1 MQSYQ
6 EQANRNARFEQ
17 TALARAQQA
26 QESNAQ
32 LSLQQMQ
39 SRGQMALRAD
49 EIQGRQAL
57 EVEQLR
63 MGQKA
68 SANQIALQ
76 QAGIQNQQI
85 TELGNQV
92 LRFSQTLW
100 EQRAKQINEKNE
112 ETRLQGLNDYLSGIR
127 GNAAADVARVNQ
139 AEVLRT
145 QGTINAE
152 TSALTLEQAGRKADA
167 TTVRA
172 GNPFYLKGQ
181 EEGQAMQA
189 GLGYGT
195 YVNNRIRQAIDSGQT
210 SPLKA
215 TYQDELKLIIAAAS
229 KDYIKENSLTAVNPA
244 ILAKYFG
251 YTKAQVEAQAL
262 ESYSNQ
268 AYKEVKKAQQETADA
283 QIYNSASSIR
293 AMPREQW
300 AAELQRLSIATTSAY
315 SMNPLDGH
323 KVMLQQLI
331 KEGEKSNSFDLVDAF
346 MTTDRGDGNPFG
358 STPGLQ
364 EVYDKARTQFDRI
377 QAAQLEQLRENR
389 LEGIVANFDRV
400 FATGDVPAIREAQ
413 DATVSRL
420 MELGTPEAMAK
431 ARQIASSN
439 PGESPLIQESLRRA
453 EDGGY
458 LDRFLREN
466 RDRMTASTY
475 EKYAKR
481 AEQTSKLKEPAYK
494 QAMDQT
500 LAAIRF
506 AAGEANEQQMK
517 LLPPHAKK
525 ALDDYTKLQGNK
537 LQQYAREWLSQNSG
551 SNLKDFQ
558 DWLKGQEKSYTD
570 PRQFLID
577 PQSNLP
583 RGMQSMGGGVEFTGN
598 PQVFRVTYGGR
609 MREDYRTPNVQAG
622 LASGSISP
630 KAIQFETDLVF
641 NKQQISEAVAN
652 YEKNGTWPN
661 YMVQIASRTG
671 RTVKSMVQAQA
682 RVYGGSGVI
691 LDPGNFK
698 LPPSSSGSGKVSF
711 DAVKDFARASGISD
725 RGAIAF
731 ATMVQDE
738 SGGDPT
744 VPGDNGDALGL
755 MQWNRAASPERV
767 RRLQE
772 FAKRQGKA
780 VTDPG
785 IQLNYA
791 IYEMKNFY
799 PSVWSVL
806 SSRNPTN
813 NQLWRASVEYLGFN
827 QRVYG
832 QRKAS
837 LEANLR

>member
-1 MQSYQ
+1 
-6 EQANRNARFEQ
+6 
-17 TALARAQQA
+17 
-26 QESNAQ
+26 
-32 LSLQQMQ
+32 
-39 SRGQMALRAD
+39 
-49 EIQGRQAL
+49 
-57 EVEQLR
+57 
-63 MGQKA
+63 
-68 SANQIALQ
+68 
-76 QAGIQNQQI
+76 
-85 TELGNQV
+85 
-92 LRFSQTLW
+92 
-100 EQRAKQINEKNE
+100 
-112 ETRLQGLNDYLSGIR
+112 
-127 GNAAADVARVNQ
+127 
-139 AEVLRT
+139 
-145 QGTINAE
+145 
-152 TSALTLEQAGRKADA
+152 
-167 TTVRA
+167 
-172 GNPFYLKGQ
+172 
-181 EEGQAMQA
+181 
-189 GLGYGT
+189 
-195 YVNNRIRQAIDSGQT
+195 
-210 SPLKA
+210 
-215 TYQDELKLIIAAAS
+215 
-229 KDYIKENSLTAVNPA
+229 
-244 ILAKYFG
+244 
-251 YTKAQVEAQAL
+251 
-262 ESYSNQ
+262 
-268 AYKEVKKAQQETADA
+268 
-283 QIYNSASSIR
+283 
-293 AMPREQW
+293 
-300 AAELQRLSIATTSAY
+300 
-315 SMNPLDGH
+315 
-323 KVMLQQLI
+323 
-331 KEGEKSNSFDLVDAF
+331 
-346 MTTDRGDGNPFG
+346 
-358 STPGLQ
+358 
-364 EVYDKARTQFDRI
+364 
-377 QAAQLEQLRENR
+377 
-389 LEGIVANFDRV
+389 
-400 FATGDVPAIREAQ
+400 
-413 DATVSRL
+413 
-420 MELGTPEAMAK
+420 
-431 ARQIASSN
+431 
-439 PGESPLIQESLRRA
+439 
-453 EDGGY
+453 
-458 LDRFLREN
+458 
-466 RDRMTASTY
+466 
-475 EKYAKR
+475 
-481 AEQTSKLKEPAYK
+481 
-494 QAMDQT
+494 MDQT
-500 LAAIRF
+500 IAAIRF

-525 ALDDYTKLQGNK
+525 ALDDYTKLQSNK

-583 RGMQSMGGGVEFTGN
+583 KGMQSMGGGVEFTGN
-598 PQVFRVTYGGR
+598 SQVFRVTYGGR

-641 NKQQISEAVAN
+641 SKQQISEAVAN

-661 YMVQIASRTG
+661 YMVQVASRTG

-691 LDPGNFK
+691 MDPGNFK
-698 LPPSSSGSGKVSF
+698 LPPSSSGAGKVSF
-711 DAVKDFARASGISD
+711 DAVKNFAKSSGISE

-832 QRKAS
+832 KRQAS

>member
-1 MQSYQ
+1 
-6 EQANRNARFEQ
+6 
-17 TALARAQQA
+17 
-26 QESNAQ
+26 
-32 LSLQQMQ
+32 
-39 SRGQMALRAD
+39 
-49 EIQGRQAL
+49 
-57 EVEQLR
+57 
-63 MGQKA
+63 
-68 SANQIALQ
+68 
-76 QAGIQNQQI
+76 
-85 TELGNQV
+85 
-92 LRFSQTLW
+92 
-100 EQRAKQINEKNE
+100 
-112 ETRLQGLNDYLSGIR
+112 
-127 GNAAADVARVNQ
+127 
-139 AEVLRT
+139 
-145 QGTINAE
+145 
-152 TSALTLEQAGRKADA
+152 
-167 TTVRA
+167 
-172 GNPFYLKGQ
+172 
-181 EEGQAMQA
+181 
-189 GLGYGT
+189 
-195 YVNNRIRQAIDSGQT
+195 
-210 SPLKA
+210 
-215 TYQDELKLIIAAAS
+215 
-229 KDYIKENSLTAVNPA
+229 
-244 ILAKYFG
+244 
-251 YTKAQVEAQAL
+251 
-262 ESYSNQ
+262 
-268 AYKEVKKAQQETADA
+268 
-283 QIYNSASSIR
+283 
-293 AMPREQW
+293 
-300 AAELQRLSIATTSAY
+300 
-315 SMNPLDGH
+315 
-323 KVMLQQLI
+323 
-331 KEGEKSNSFDLVDAF
+331 
-346 MTTDRGDGNPFG
+346 
-358 STPGLQ
+358 
-364 EVYDKARTQFDRI
+364 
-377 QAAQLEQLRENR
+377 
-389 LEGIVANFDRV
+389 
-400 FATGDVPAIREAQ
+400 
-413 DATVSRL
+413 
-420 MELGTPEAMAK
+420 
-431 ARQIASSN
+431 
-439 PGESPLIQESLRRA
+439 
-453 EDGGY
+453 
-458 LDRFLREN
+458 
-466 RDRMTASTY
+466 MTASTY
-475 EKYAKR
+475 EKFAKR

-525 ALDDYTKLQGNK
+525 ALDDYTKLQSNK

-691 LDPGNFK
+691 VDPGNFK
-698 LPPSSSGSGKVSF
+698 LPPSPSGSGKVSF
-711 DAVKDFARASGISD
+711 DAVKDFARASGISE

-767 RRLQE
+767 RRLQD

-832 QRKAS
+832 QRQAS